1 MVSAVRNSKN
11 DNFDKLDDLLATETL
26 NMKLFWKTSKQL
38 LNLSKSSSNI
48 LTLVPNN
55 EYAENDIHKAN
66 KLNNYFASQAFVT
79 DDNRPLPQLLPVQH
93 ILNSIEILSQDVS
106 DVLRNLNTNKS
117 CGPDLVSPRL
127 LKEADSVLAR
137 PLSVIFNR
145 RSLDKSYFT
154 SSMEAWQC
162 VNFVKRTTNLY
173 PLTTGIL
180 LY

>member
-11 DNFDKLDDLLATETL
+11 DNFDKLDDLLATETS
-26 NMKLFWKTSKQL
+26 NMKLFWKTSRQL

-48 LTLVPNN
+48 PTLVLNN

-66 KLNNYFASQAFVT
+66 KLNNYFASQVFVT

-93 ILNSIEILSQDVS
+93 VLNSIEILRQDVS
-106 DVLRNLNTNKS
+106 DVLRNFNTNKS

-127 LKEADSVLAR
+127 LKEADSVFAR
-137 PLSVIFNR
+137 LLSMIFNR
-145 RSLDKSYFT
+145 SLDQKYFT

-162 VNFVKRTTNLY
+162 VPHL
-173 PLTTGIL
+173 
-180 LY
+180 